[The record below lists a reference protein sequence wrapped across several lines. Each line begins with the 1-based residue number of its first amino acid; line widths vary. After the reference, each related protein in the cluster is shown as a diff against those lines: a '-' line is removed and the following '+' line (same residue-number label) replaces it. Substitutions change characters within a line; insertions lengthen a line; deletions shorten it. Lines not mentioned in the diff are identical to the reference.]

1 MTVFYTKR
9 IMGLRPANSHLGLTR
24 LERNTHGGRCEED
37 LVLFI
42 IHEKN
47 LFDGMRHP
55 YSLIELG
62 SNDGTFTILSHS
74 TGLYARR
81 SYMIEVDNDRA
92 DVADLFV
99 CRVRRRVPDH
109 IYVIRQ
115 SYTDRWDFLL
125 GNDGPLYL
133 FLNHYHFSIID
144 DQEELRQRIE
154 ENCSSGSVLISFDIF
169 FPPRSNW
176 KEERFIITDVPR
188 EQTSWRVINRRSIN
202 SNPAQLM
209 PLTVHKYTKMDATNY
224 SRYNRSIPPIP
235 ISYAAFWRMNACHR

>member
-125 GNDGPLYL
+125 SNDGPLYL

-154 ENCSSGSVLISFDIF
+154 ENCSSGSVLISL
-169 FPPRSNW
+169 W
-176 KEERFIITDVPR
+176 KCAKT
-188 EQTSWRVINRRSIN
+188 TG
-202 SNPAQLM
+202 
-209 PLTVHKYTKMDATNY
+209 
-224 SRYNRSIPPIP
+224 
-235 ISYAAFWRMNACHR
+235 